1 MMPPTDAATNVVLLM
16 AVVKT
21 VIAIL
26 GGVITYFAL
35 KAYRRTGDRSLGYLT
50 AGFGTVTIGA
60 ILGGISFEIIDVDLP
75 TGVLIEGIFIA
86 IGFLL
91 IAYSLRVPTRG

>member
-1 MMPPTDAATNVVLLM
+1 MPLGDATTDIVWLM
-16 AVVKT
+16 AIVKT

-26 GGVITYFAL
+26 GGLITYFAF
-35 KAYRRTGDRSLGYLT
+35 KAYRRTRNQSLGYLA
-50 AGFGTVTIGA
+50 AGFGIVTVGA
-60 ILGGISFEIIDVDLP
+60 ILGGISFELLNVSLE

-91 IAYSLRVPTRG
+91 IAWSLRVP